1 MNEKATIFD
10 YARMCNAHSDCGICP
25 IQGMSL
31 CVRYSRG
38 VGDIDKANE
47 IILNWCKTHPAKTR
61 QSEFLKMFP
70 NADLSYDFIDI
81 CPRTIDKRLSGKKKC
96 VGESCMGCKREYWLA
111 EVER

>member
-47 IILNWCKTHPAKTR
+47 IILNWCKAHPVKTR
-61 QSEFLKMFP
+61 QNEFLEKFP
-70 NADLSYDFIDI
+70 EARKSNEGVLDV
-81 CPRTIDKRLSGKKKC
+81 CPKSIYAYLQCPKNSNCERC
-96 VGESCMGCKREYWLA
+96 CREYWGE
-111 EVER
+111 EVEK

>member
-47 IILNWCKTHPAKTR
+47 IILNWCKAHPVKTR
-61 QSEFLKMFP
+61 QSKFLKMFP
-70 NADLSYDFIDI
+70 NASKDENGIINLCPNCIDTNI
-81 CPRTIDKRLSGKKKC
+81 ECFHSTKKC
-96 VGESCMGCKREYWLA
+96 AECCKEYWLA
-111 EVER
+111 EVEK